1 MVPSPALHPP
11 VAGRVTR
18 RNSGRKSPVSGRLS
32 GSHNI
37 SYSTFSSS
45 TRSLHT
51 TTHHTPRTT
60 DHTFRLSFDLDHTHT
75 HTHKQKDLW
84 LKPVD
89 RLRSSQNVK
98 FVSLLPFFFWKIS
111 LPELVY
117 HQQMYDL
124 KFMRQL
130 YVFYYSFVDLY
141 FCHLILMGR
150 SMESYIDIYPPGFSY
165 TLRTWLTK
173 DGSKVFQ
180 FTWWSYVVVHVIRIC
195 FLFLY
200 INNKWKYI
208 HYRFGKQAKLELSYF
223 FFKSRYSGLDWHPP
237 VTEAATARPFTS
249 NNMTSLVGPANHNFS
264 TRRYKTF
271 FLS

>member
-1 MVPSPALHPP
+1 MGENLQS
-11 VAGRVTR
+11 VAGSLALTISVTQ
-18 RNSGRKSPVSGRLS
+18 P
-32 GSHNI
+32 SHPEPGHFI
-37 SYSTFSSS
+37 PP
-45 TRSLHT
+45 H
-51 TTHHTPRTT
+51 TTHHATQTT
-60 DHTFRLSFDLDHTHT
+60 HLDCHLIWITHT

-150 SMESYIDIYPPGFSY
+150 SMESYIDPFAPGFSY
-165 TLRTWLTK
+165 TWRTWLTK
-173 DGSKVFQ
+173 DGSKMFQ

-208 HYRFGKQAKLELSYF
+208 HYRFGKQANRIVLIF
-223 FFKSRYSGLDWHPP
+223 F
-237 VTEAATARPFTS
+237 
-249 NNMTSLVGPANHNFS
+249 
-264 TRRYKTF
+264 
-271 FLS
+271 

>member
-1 MVPSPALHPP
+1 M
-11 VAGRVTR
+11 
-18 RNSGRKSPVSGRLS
+18 
-32 GSHNI
+32 
-37 SYSTFSSS
+37 
-45 TRSLHT
+45 
-51 TTHHTPRTT
+51 
-60 DHTFRLSFDLDHTHT
+60 
-75 HTHKQKDLW
+75 
-84 LKPVD
+84 
-89 RLRSSQNVK
+89 
-98 FVSLLPFFFWKIS
+98 
-111 LPELVY
+111 
-117 HQQMYDL
+117 
-124 KFMRQL
+124 
-130 YVFYYSFVDLY
+130 Y

-150 SMESYIDIYPPGFSY
+150 SMESYIDPFAPGFSY
-165 TLRTWLTK
+165 TWRTWLTK

-264 TRRYKTF
+264 TRRYKAF
-271 FLS
+271 FHLRVFNICFIIRNVTRSGRRPWSRWWWSRYSSSESSGLVKGEGGNSLEREWFHGLT

>member
-1 MVPSPALHPP
+1 
-11 VAGRVTR
+11 
-18 RNSGRKSPVSGRLS
+18 
-32 GSHNI
+32 
-37 SYSTFSSS
+37 
-45 TRSLHT
+45 
-51 TTHHTPRTT
+51 
-60 DHTFRLSFDLDHTHT
+60 
-75 HTHKQKDLW
+75 
-84 LKPVD
+84 
-89 RLRSSQNVK
+89 
-98 FVSLLPFFFWKIS
+98 
-111 LPELVY
+111 
-117 HQQMYDL
+117 MYDL

-150 SMESYIDIYPPGFSY
+150 SMESYIDPFAPGFSY
-165 TLRTWLTK
+165 TWRTWLTK

-264 TRRYKTF
+264 TRGYKTF
-271 FLS
+271 FLSLGFKNMFQNPKRNQIRSETVVSVMVVKIFLFRKLRPGKGGGGKQLGTWMISWIDIERVNMSIVYYQSKGLIEGYLDMTCLPYVERPLKIYGWATPL